1 MRNVSKCFY
10 AVDVVL
16 KFITGYKRLK
26 AKSTISLPKFLISLL
41 IGLQFQSKIFHIKF
55 GHRNKFDLRERTIKH
70 LSLDT
75 QEKQYPELKL
85 ITFSI

>member
-41 IGLQFQSKIFHIKF
+41 IGLQFQSKIFSETYFISSLDMGINLTFWKE
-55 GHRNKFDLRERTIKH
+55 HRNTRA
-70 LSLDT
+70 
-75 QEKQYPELKL
+75 
-85 ITFSI
+85 

>member
-26 AKSTISLPKFLISLL
+26 AKSTISLSKFLISLL
-41 IGLQFQSKIFHIKF
+41 IGLQFQSKIFSETYFIS
-55 GHRNKFDLRERTIKH
+55 
-70 LSLDT
+70 SLDMGIN
-75 QEKQYPELKL
+75 L
-85 ITFSI
+85 TFWKEQ